1 MEPRAE
7 SGSSVCHGGPGFR
20 TRSALLRTRYR
31 RVSADPTRTR
41 IGHQA
46 ARGRAAQANEAAIT
60 AAPPSRYPN
69 AVVPNVRS
77 EPMLHSVLFVATIP
91 ERDDQNRWQN
101 VLNNLPPQMRSP
113 TVAIERLAE
122 NVWLLRLSSSL
133 APLGHLI
140 SRCEQFGIVYRILPF
155 DG

>member
-1 MEPRAE
+1 
-7 SGSSVCHGGPGFR
+7 
-20 TRSALLRTRYR
+20 
-31 RVSADPTRTR
+31 
-41 IGHQA
+41 
-46 ARGRAAQANEAAIT
+46 
-60 AAPPSRYPN
+60 
-69 AVVPNVRS
+69 
-77 EPMLHSVLFVATIP
+77 MLHSVLFVATIP

-122 NVWLLRLSSSL
+122 NVWLLRLSGSL

-155 DG
+155 DGEPQWLPGDPSPRPTPATGPGQQ